1 MKSKIIMINFFAS
14 WFGLAI
20 DTEHSPLWASMAAI
34 AWFLISGWLFL
45 RAEKRGD
52 YKEIEKRFKI
62 DEL

>member
-1 MKSKIIMINFFAS
+1 M
-14 WFGLAI
+14 
-20 DTEHSPLWASMAAI
+20 WASMVAI
-34 AWFLISGWLFL
+34 SWFLISGWLFL

>member
-1 MKSKIIMINFFAS
+1 MKSKIILVNWIIS
-14 WFGLAI
+14 WFGLTI
-20 DTEHSPLWASMAAI
+20 DTEHSPMWASMVAI
-34 AWFLISGWLFL
+34 SWFLISGWLFL